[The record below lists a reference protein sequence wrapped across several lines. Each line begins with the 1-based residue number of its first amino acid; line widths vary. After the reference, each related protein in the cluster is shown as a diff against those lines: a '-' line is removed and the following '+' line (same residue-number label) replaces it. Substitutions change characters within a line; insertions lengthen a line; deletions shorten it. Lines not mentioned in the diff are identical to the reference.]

1 MKTKIL
7 AIFACLLWG
16 SAFAGAKIGFEYTTP
31 LHLSGMR
38 FMLAGIL
45 LIPFLIY
52 QKIDWIS
59 NLKEWRYMLLFGF
72 LQTFIQYGFFFMGLN
87 KVPAAIS
94 AIIIGGGPFFVA
106 VMAHFTMGNERMSFR
121 KILAIVLGMAGIVFI
136 SFAKGGSIHT
146 DASFYYGV
154 ILLIISNIVGASTNI
169 IVAKNRNKVSPVML
183 TAFANFSGGLILY
196 IVSFFTED
204 WYVKPYSLEFYI
216 AWIWLALI
224 PAVGFSIWYSLLK
237 RPEVKVSELNMWKF
251 VVPVAGV
258 VLSWLLVPGEYPDL
272 YSILGIFIITVA
284 LLILQKQPNEK

>member
-38 FMLAGIL
+38 FMLAGLL

-94 AIIIGGGPFFVA
+94 AIII
-106 VMAHFTMGNERMSFR
+106 
-121 KILAIVLGMAGIVFI
+121 
-136 SFAKGGSIHT
+136 
-146 DASFYYGV
+146 
-154 ILLIISNIVGASTNI
+154 
-169 IVAKNRNKVSPVML
+169 
-183 TAFANFSGGLILY
+183 
-196 IVSFFTED
+196 
-204 WYVKPYSLEFYI
+204 
-216 AWIWLALI
+216 
-224 PAVGFSIWYSLLK
+224 
-237 RPEVKVSELNMWKF
+237 
-251 VVPVAGV
+251 
-258 VLSWLLVPGEYPDL
+258 
-272 YSILGIFIITVA
+272 
-284 LLILQKQPNEK
+284 

>member
-38 FMLAGIL
+38 FMLAGLL

-72 LQTFIQYGFFFMGLN
+72 LRRRLYSTVSFFMGLN

-106 VMAHFTMGNERMSFR
+106 VMAHFTMGNDRMSFR
-121 KILAIVLGMAGIVFI
+121 KILAIVLGMSGIVFI
-136 SFAKGGSIHT
+136 SFCKRR
-146 DASFYYGV
+146 FYSY
-154 ILLIISNIVGASTNI
+154 
-169 IVAKNRNKVSPVML
+169 
-183 TAFANFSGGLILY
+183 
-196 IVSFFTED
+196 
-204 WYVKPYSLEFYI
+204 
-216 AWIWLALI
+216 
-224 PAVGFSIWYSLLK
+224 
-237 RPEVKVSELNMWKF
+237 
-251 VVPVAGV
+251 
-258 VLSWLLVPGEYPDL
+258 
-272 YSILGIFIITVA
+272 
-284 LLILQKQPNEK
+284 